1 MYALAG
7 LAAAALAGGA
17 AAGDGPC
24 DIYAKGGQKCVAA
37 HSMTRALFSS
47 YAGPLYSLMK
57 PDKTTKDI
65 HAKAAGGVADAAAH
79 DAFCGSP
86 SACVVERICASEP
99 SVFVCVQRAL
109 LTRTADQGQTE
120 L

>member
-99 SVFVCVQRAL
+99 SVFVRAAC
-109 LTRTADQGQTE
+109 TADAHGRSRAD
-120 L
+120 

>member
-17 AAGDGPC
+17 AGDGPW

-99 SVFVCVQRAL
+99 SVFVRAAC
-109 LTRTADQGQTE
+109 TADAHGRSRAD
-120 L
+120 